1 MSDFAYASL
10 VEIRKRLLDLTANNI
25 LLHYRHPQDRCIS
38 IVADAADRIY
48 AALQDGEKLKFRPVP
63 EPKPKELRQSELWD
77 SGNKIPNAEEWAK
90 RLGINT
96 ALELITPIAAKSKKD
111 DLQTLLYPASLVSRL
126 QKIRALA
133 GSAMDETGS
142 NILYLTLG
150 FLEWTDNDRKS
161 AKHLAPLFTLPVKLG
176 AGNPA
181 GNGGERSYYIS
192 LRDDDAFSNV
202 TLQEKLWH
210 DFNLRLPSINKGQT
224 PEDYFACIEQTL
236 LKIKPTWQIK
246 RRATLTLL
254 NFTKQAMYQDL
265 DPANWPKSAP
275 LEEHPIIKKLFSN
288 KSEESHADISIHYAE
303 EHDIDRI
310 PHIHDNF
317 SLIYDAD
324 SSQHSAL
331 IDAVK
336 GKNLVIEGP
345 PGTGKSQT
353 ITNLIAA
360 CLNSGKTVLFVA
372 EKMAALNVV
381 KDRLDKAGLGEFCL
395 ELHSHKT
402 NKKELLHALEQKLD
416 KQGQY
421 RHPAKIHTDI
431 QYYENYKKQLLDYA
445 ERINQPWQDSGLS
458 IHCIL
463 NRATRFRLALSLPP
477 DAIALT
483 PPDDM
488 QLNAVTIEKL
498 RDSGQILES
507 VFKETTAQ
515 SPTGTISGHYWY
527 GIGKTILND
536 YETRQLLDALQAWDT
551 ALAQLAQFHD
561 EWQQAFN
568 QDISSFSHD
577 DLQALLVALR
587 QLPALQGNEDFSVN
601 PHQIMQEEA
610 VFTGFLDRYEDN
622 HRYIAAL
629 ADIFKMDAA
638 VKAEDWHAFT
648 QTLAQLHNLCGDP
661 ASSPKTISACGKT
674 AWDTQMMINQLDE
687 KLAKIRCAVPEN
699 IRHLFAVHPDNQQA
713 LATFAGFIKQLPAE
727 LWQYRRDVFDN
738 PDIDSFLD
746 QLQPLLNEAQKLHKN
761 LSGTFHMDDL
771 PDMDTLQQYQDIL
784 DDHGLFRVLS
794 PQWREARAEIA
805 ELIRR
810 AKPDWQEITAA
821 LPDLVHYRRQLADI
835 ERLQRRFPAFAP
847 LYHGVDTPVTQYRE
861 LRAWYKNI
869 RRQYGARFDENSATG
884 TTLFTLERNL
894 AYDIADIYTDKLH
907 ETLTHVLQQIPTIRH
922 TFKNVTIPTDA
933 NGNIN
938 LMPLIE
944 DLKLHLPIL
953 QRHLARSDISLHELV
968 QAVDKLQTA
977 LTLAQQ
983 LQTQKAQ
990 FTFLPPTWHFPPPPH
1005 HFNPAEVA
1013 SARST
1018 LALIAAVQAHPAV
1031 AGIILPA
1038 FTAEHYTRLQ
1048 ALAAQLARCLN
1059 TAAQSEQHF
1068 LRCGAVDKA
1077 AWLPSGESLAAIMQ
1091 RNRTAL
1097 AQPRWLDT
1105 WGQYLSIRNRLAA
1118 GALGNIIAQLES
1130 GALPPEQLLPA
1141 IELAIHHRL
1150 AQDIFASDP
1159 LIRDFAG
1166 MTHNAAIQR
1175 FRECDKKLQHLQR
1188 EQIAYNAA
1196 QKSVPLGISSGRVS
1210 MLSEASLIRH
1220 ESQKKTRHIAIRH
1233 LLDRASAAILALK
1246 PCFMMSPLSVAQ
1258 YLKPGHFQFDVVI
1271 MDEASQILSEDAI
1284 GAIARSAHKNGSAVI
1299 VGDPKQLP
1307 PTRFFQKVVDGN
1319 DGDDGDDGDGGTVA
1333 VQEMES
1339 ILDAVIP
1346 DATFQTRR
1354 LTWHYRSRHES
1365 LIAFSNHHFYDS
1377 KLILFP
1383 SPQATSAE
1391 LGIRYKKIDGC
1402 FNEKHN
1408 KEEAAAIVEE
1418 AADILRQ
1425 HPEESLGIVAMNNPQ
1440 QEEIAARFEQMLKD
1454 DPLLQKIYGDKAKT
1468 TPVFIKNLEN
1478 VQGDERDVIL
1488 ISMTYGPQQPGGR
1501 VYHRFGPINSNE
1513 GWRRLNVLFT
1523 RAKNR
1528 MHIFSSMN
1536 AADILTTADSKKG
1549 LRALRAFL
1557 DYCEKGHLHQ
1567 HIITHKAPD
1576 SDFEIAVINALAQ
1589 YGYQCEPQVG
1599 VNGFFIDI
1607 AVKNPHR
1614 EGHFLLGIECDGA
1627 TYHSAKSVRDRDRL
1641 RQEILE
1647 NLGWE
1652 IHRIWST
1659 DWFKNPEAVLWPIL
1673 QRLETLSTQYARE
1686 TGEDAAEIAATMQHI
1701 AVQEKPEHID
1711 NATSTL
1717 PTTSIEVSL
1726 TTQHAVAAD
1735 EAEQNEADWDESG
1748 HIDVDI
1754 SDTSLATSSAPPLA
1768 VQLQQLA
1775 EELAHLHPDVPDN
1788 ERLLRPEIIK
1798 LLLTEVPASREE
1810 FQNIIPRRMRENI
1823 SVKEAPY
1830 LDRVLKIIET
1840 AP

>member
-1 MSDFAYASL
+1 MSDFSYTSL
-10 VEIRKRLLDLTANNI
+10 ADIRKRLLNLTAKNV
-25 LLHYRHPQDRCIS
+25 LLNYRHPQGRS
-38 IVADAADRIY
+38 VVIVDDEVNRIY
-48 AALQDGEKLKFRPVP
+48 AALQEGKKLPFLPVP
-63 EPKPKELRQSELWD
+63 EPTQLELQQSELWD
-77 SGNKIPNAEEWAK
+77 NSKDNGSKNKMPKAEEWAK
-90 RLGINT
+90 RLGMDIKTELT
-96 ALELITPIAAKSKKD
+96 APMTAEHKRVG
-111 DLQTLLYPASLVSRL
+111 LQTLLYPATLASRL
-126 QKIRALA
+126 QKIRSLA
-133 GSAMDETGS
+133 ATAMDETGS

-150 FLEWTDNDRKS
+150 FLEWADNDSKS
-161 AKHLAPLFTLPVKLG
+161 SKHLAPLFTLPVKLELG
-176 AGNPA
+176 SPDK
-181 GNGGERSYYIS
+181 GGRRCYTIS
-192 LRDDDAFSNV
+192 LGDDDAFSNV

-210 DFNLRLPSINKGQT
+210 DFELRLPSIHDEQT
-224 PEDYFACIEQTL
+224 PEDYFMVVEQTL
-236 LKIKPTWQIK
+236 LTAKPEWQIK
-246 RRATLTLL
+246 RRASLTLL

-265 DPANWPKSAP
+265 DPANWPKSAS

-303 EHDIDRI
+303 EHDIDHI
-310 PHIHDNF
+310 PQIHDDF
-317 SLIYDAD
+317 PLIYDAD

-402 NKKELLHALEQKLD
+402 NKKELLHELKQKMEKHEQ
-416 KQGQY
+416 GTY
-421 RHPAKIHTDI
+421 RQPPQIHTDI

-445 ERINQPWQDSGLS
+445 ERINQPWQDSSLS
-458 IHCIL
+458 IHTIL
-463 NRATRFRLALSLPP
+463 NRATRLRQALHIEPGR
-477 DAIALT
+477 IALT
-483 PPDDM
+483 PPGDM
-488 QLNAVTIEKL
+488 KLDALTIRAL
-498 RDSGQILES
+498 LDNGQILAS
-507 VFKETTAQ
+507 VFMETTAQ

-527 GIGKTILND
+527 GIGKTILTD

-568 QDISSFSHD
+568 QDISSFSDD
-577 DLQALLVALR
+577 DLQALLVALQ

-622 HRYIAAL
+622 HRHIAAL
-629 ADIFKMDAA
+629 ADIFKMDT
-638 VKAEDWHAFT
+638 VDKAEDWHAFT

-661 ASSPKTISACGKT
+661 ASSPKAISACGKT

-687 KLAKIRCAVPEN
+687 KLAKIRCEVPEN

-794 PQWREARAEIA
+794 PQWRAARAEIA
-805 ELIRR
+805 GLIRR

-821 LPDLVHYRRQLADI
+821 LQDLVHYRRQLADI
-835 ERLQRRFPAFAP
+835 ERLQHRFPAFAP
-847 LYHGVDTPVTQYRE
+847 LYHGVDTPVAQYRE

-894 AYDIADIYTDKLH
+894 AYDIADTYTDKLH
-907 ETLTHVLQQIPTIRH
+907 ETLTHVLQQIPTICH
-922 TFKNVTIPTDA
+922 TFKNVTILTDA

-944 DLKLHLPIL
+944 DLKLHLSIL
-953 QRHLARSDISLHELV
+953 QRHLARNDISLHELV
-968 QAVDKLQTA
+968 QAVGKLQTA

-990 FTFLPPTWHFPPPPH
+990 FAFLPQAWHFPPPPH

-1031 AGIILPA
+1031 AGIVLPA
-1038 FTAEHYTRLQ
+1038 FTAVHYTRLQ

-1059 TAAQSEQHF
+1059 AAAQSEQHF
-1068 LRCGAVDKA
+1068 LRCGAVDKT

-1097 AQPRWLDT
+1097 SQPRWLGT

-1118 GALGNIIAQLES
+1118 GALGNIIQHLES
-1130 GALPPEQLLPA
+1130 GVLPPEQLLSA
-1141 IELAIHHRL
+1141 IELAIHHHL

-1175 FRECDKKLQHLQR
+1175 FRECDKKLLHLQR
-1188 EQIAYNAA
+1188 EQIAFHAA
-1196 QKSVPLGISSGRVS
+1196 QKPVPLGVDSNRSAART
-1210 MLSEASLIRH
+1210 EAALIMH
-1220 ESQKKTRHIAIRH
+1220 ESGKTKRHIAIRN
-1233 LLDRASAAILALK
+1233 LLDRASAAISALK

-1258 YLKPGHFQFDVVI
+1258 YLKPGYFQFDVVI
-1271 MDEASQILSEDAI
+1271 MDEASQILPEDAI

-1307 PTRFFQKVVDGN
+1307 PTNFFQAAVDGN
-1319 DGDDGDDGDGGTVA
+1319 GGDDGDGDDDTVIA
-1333 VQEMES
+1333 QEMES
-1339 ILDAVIP
+1339 ILDTVIP

-1377 KLILFP
+1377 KLILFS
-1383 SPQATSAE
+1383 SPQAISAE
-1391 LGIRYKKIDGC
+1391 LGIRYKKIEGC
-1402 FNEKHN
+1402 FNERCN
-1408 KEEAAAIVEE
+1408 KEEADAIVEE

-1454 DPLLQKIYGDKAKT
+1454 DPLLQKIYDDKAKT

-1501 VYHRFGPINSNE
+1501 VHQRFGPINSND

-1523 RAKNR
+1523 RAKKR

-1567 HIITHKAPD
+1567 NIITHKAPD
-1576 SDFEIAVINALAQ
+1576 SDFEIAVMDALAQ

-1652 IHRIWST
+1652 MYRIWST
-1659 DWFKNPEAVLWPIL
+1659 DWFNNPDAALQPIL
-1673 QRLETLSTQYARE
+1673 QRLDALATQYA
-1686 TGEDAAEIAATMQHI
+1686 TLGGTDDDIDTAGQIPAAPADSGTP
-1701 AVQEKPEHID
+1701 PENSGYPPYPD
-1711 NATSTL
+1711 YG
-1717 PTTSIEVSL
+1717 
-1726 TTQHAVAAD
+1726 HA
-1735 EAEQNEADWDESG
+1735 
-1748 HIDVDI
+1748 
-1754 SDTSLATSSAPPLA
+1754 
-1768 VQLQQLA
+1768 
-1775 EELAHLHPDVPDN
+1775 
-1788 ERLLRPEIIK
+1788 
-1798 LLLTEVPASREE
+1798 
-1810 FQNIIPRRMRENI
+1810 
-1823 SVKEAPY
+1823 
-1830 LDRVLKIIET
+1830 
-1840 AP
+1840 

>member
-10 VEIRKRLLDLTANNI
+10 AETRKRLLDLTASNA
-25 LLHYRHPQDRCIS
+25 LLNYRHPQDRCIS
-38 IVADAADRIY
+38 IVADTADRIY
-48 AALQDGEKLKFRPVP
+48 AALQGGEELKVLPVP
-63 EPKPKELRQSELWD
+63 EPGSKELQQSELWG
-77 SGNKIPNAEEWAK
+77 SGNKTPNAEEWAK

-96 ALELITPIAAKSKKD
+96 ALELTAPITAESKKD
-111 DLQTLLYPASLVSRL
+111 ELQTLLYPATLASRL

-150 FLEWTDNDRKS
+150 FLEWADNDGKS
-161 AKHLAPLFTLPVKLG
+161 GKRLTPLFTLPVKLE
-176 AGNPA
+176 ASDPA
-181 GNGGERSYYIS
+181 RNSGERRYHIS
-192 LRDDDAFSNV
+192 LRDDDVFSNV

-210 DFNLRLPSINKGQT
+210 DFNLRLPSINEGQA
-224 PEDYFACIEQTL
+224 PEDYFAYIEQTL
-236 LKIKPTWQIK
+236 LKIKPAWQIK
-246 RRATLTLL
+246 RRVTLTLL

-303 EHDIDRI
+303 EHDIDHI
-310 PHIHDNF
+310 PQIHDDF
-317 SLIYDAD
+317 PLIYDAD

-360 CLNSGKTVLFVA
+360 CLNRGKTILFVA

-381 KDRLDKAGLGEFCL
+381 KDRLDKVGLGEFCL

-431 QYYENYKKQLLDYA
+431 QYCENYKKQLLDYA

-477 DAIALT
+477 DAIVLT

-527 GIGKTILND
+527 GIGKTILTD

-561 EWQQAFN
+561 EWQQAFK

-577 DLQALLVALR
+577 DLQALLVALQ

-610 VFTGFLDRYEDN
+610 VFTRFLDRYEDN

-629 ADIFKMDAA
+629 ADIFKMDT
-638 VKAEDWHAFT
+638 VDKAEDWHAFT

-661 ASSPKTISACGKT
+661 ASSPKAISACGKT

-687 KLAKIRCAVPEN
+687 KLAKIRCEVPEN

-771 PDMDTLQQYQDIL
+771 PDMGTLQQYQDIL

-794 PQWREARAEIA
+794 PQWRTARAEIA
-805 ELIRR
+805 GLIRR

-821 LPDLVHYRRQLADI
+821 LPDLVHYQRQLADI

-847 LYHGVDTPVTQYRE
+847 LYHGVDTPVAQYRE

-894 AYDIADIYTDKLH
+894 AYDIADTYTDKLH
-907 ETLTHVLQQIPTIRH
+907 ETLAHVLQQIPTIRH

-990 FTFLPPTWHFPPPPH
+990 FAFLPQAWHFPPPPH

-1031 AGIILPA
+1031 AGIVLPA
-1038 FTAEHYTRLQ
+1038 FTAVHYTRLQ

-1059 TAAQSEQHF
+1059 AAAQSEQHF
-1068 LRCGAVDKA
+1068 LRCGAVDKT

-1097 AQPRWLDT
+1097 SQPRWLGT

-1118 GALGNIIAQLES
+1118 GALGNIIQHLES
-1130 GALPPEQLLPA
+1130 GVLPPEQLLSA

-1175 FRECDKKLQHLQR
+1175 FRECDKKLLHLQR

-1196 QKSVPLGISSGRVS
+1196 QKTVPLGISSGRVS

-1354 LTWHYRSRHES
+1354 LTWHYRSQHES

-1402 FNEKHN
+1402 FNERCN

-1454 DPLLQKIYGDKAKT
+1454 DPLLQKIYDDKAKT

-1501 VYHRFGPINSNE
+1501 VYQRFGPINSND

-1523 RAKNR
+1523 RAKKR

-1567 HIITHKAPD
+1567 NIITHKAPD
-1576 SDFEIAVINALAQ
+1576 SDFEIAVMDALAQ

-1652 IHRIWST
+1652 MYRIWST
-1659 DWFKNPEAVLWPIL
+1659 DWFNNPDAALQPIL
-1673 QRLETLSTQYARE
+1673 QRLDALATQYA
-1686 TGEDAAEIAATMQHI
+1686 TLGGTDDDIDTAGQIPAAPADSGTP
-1701 AVQEKPEHID
+1701 PE
-1711 NATSTL
+1711 N
-1717 PTTSIEVSL
+1717 
-1726 TTQHAVAAD
+1726 
-1735 EAEQNEADWDESG
+1735 SG
-1748 HIDVDI
+1748 H
-1754 SDTSLATSSAPPLA
+1754 PPY
-1768 VQLQQLA
+1768 
-1775 EELAHLHPDVPDN
+1775 PDYGH
-1788 ERLLRPEIIK
+1788 
-1798 LLLTEVPASREE
+1798 A
-1810 FQNIIPRRMRENI
+1810 
-1823 SVKEAPY
+1823 
-1830 LDRVLKIIET
+1830 
-1840 AP
+1840 